1 MTTSSQADTTAQT
14 PDALTF
20 TDEPGSARSKWVAG
34 LLGLGLAGWMGSGY
48 LLPTPPN
55 DTAEPV
61 RPVEA
66 VAVAVRDS
74 VAQDVTQVFT
84 AEGQAQPDRR
94 ATLRAETSGEVAV
107 LEARKGD
114 YLDQGDVI
122 ARLSTREQDARVAQA
137 REEVARAQREFDNA
151 ETLLA
156 RGVATAD
163 RVTDARAALASAQA
177 QLTQAEEAL
186 DAAVI
191 RAPFAGR
198 LDALDLDEGSYVSA
212 GGEVGTMLDTDPL
225 SIVIQIPQQSL
236 SRIAEGQEA
245 TVRFI
250 TGAERKGQ
258 VDYVSKDA
266 DSETRTFRAEITVP
280 NPEGD
285 IASGLSV
292 QVEIPTGQMSAHF
305 ISPAILSLGSDGRLG
320 VKTVDADDTVVFSP
334 VVLERAQTDG
344 IWVSGLPAQARVIT
358 IGQGFVSDGE
368 TVAPTLEEAEVAAA
382 DVDAPDMPIPDDIV
396 PEADADAANGSEPD
410 TTADANAAPAGGD
423 DSPAVQDSADPGA
436 DGQGVTQ

>member
-1 MTTSSQADTTAQT
+1 MTTSSQADNKPQT
-14 PDALTF
+14 PERLSF

-48 LLPTPPN
+48 LLPAPPKE
-55 DTAEPV
+55 TAEPV
-61 RPVEA
+61 RPQEA

-94 ATLRAETSGEVAV
+94 ATLRAETSGEVAT
-107 LEARKGD
+107 LAARKGD
-114 YLDQGDVI
+114 YLEQGDVI

-156 RGVATAD
+156 RGVSTTD

-198 LDALDLDEGSYVSA
+198 LDALDLDEGGYVSA

-236 SRIAEGQEA
+236 SRIKEGQAA

-250 TGAERKGQ
+250 TGTERSGT

-266 DSETRTFRAEITVP
+266 ESETRTFRAEITVP
-280 NPEGD
+280 NPDGD

-320 VKTVDADDTVVFSP
+320 VKTVDADNTVVFSP

-358 IGQGFVSDGE
+358 IGQGFVSNGE
-368 TVAPTLEEAEVAAA
+368 AVAPTLEEAEVAAA
-382 DVDAPDMPIPDDIV
+382 EIDAPATPIPDDIAPDDGPDGG
-396 PEADADAANGSEPD
+396 PEAAAETPTEGTGSAGDSD
-410 TTADANAAPAGGD
+410 TAMSAETLTEGAP
-423 DSPAVQDSADPGA
+423 Q
-436 DGQGVTQ
+436 